1 MNSRIYAGISIL
13 LATYIACLAV
23 YASQR
28 GAVSDRLNVVDTAL
42 VSAGKT
48 VYATHCAA
56 CHGAQ
61 LEGQP
66 DWRRAGPDGR
76 LPAPPHDESGHTW
89 HHPDEYLIH
98 VVDKGIVAGV
108 DRPPDY
114 LGNMPAFGAVLSKA
128 QTVAVLSY
136 IKSTWSPDH
145 RAWQEATNEATNL
158 PPKAALLAGSAG
170 SAPAAGSQ

>member
-28 GAVSDRLNVVDTAL
+28 AAVSDRLNVVDTAL

-66 DWRRAGPDGR
+66 DWRHAGPDGR
-76 LPAPPHDESGHTW
+76 LPAPPHDERDRKS
-89 HHPDEYLIH
+89 
-98 VVDKGIVAGV
+98 VV
-108 DRPPDY
+108 
-114 LGNMPAFGAVLSKA
+114 
-128 QTVAVLSY
+128 
-136 IKSTWSPDH
+136 
-145 RAWQEATNEATNL
+145 
-158 PPKAALLAGSAG
+158 
-170 SAPAAGSQ
+170 